1 MATAL
6 ADIIAVLK
14 KEPEV
19 TVLSALIDIQEQLH
33 YLPPESIPAVAE
45 LTGLSVNDVYTVATF
60 YTHFRFKPPGEH
72 VVEACWGPSCHLRGA
87 PEVMAAIEKAVG
99 ATFDSDTPDGKF
111 TLRRL
116 SCAGACGHG
125 PVVVLDHKMRGNIG
139 PADVTAFVEQARKSG
154 GEHH

>member
-6 ADIIAVLK
+6 ADIIAALK
-14 KEPEV
+14 KAPEV

-45 LTGLSVNDVYTVATF
+45 LTGVSVNDVYTVATF
-60 YTHFRFKPPGEH
+60 YTHFRFSPPGEH
-72 VVEACWGPSCHLRGA
+72 VIEACWGPSCHLRGA
-87 PEVMAAIEKAVG
+87 SEVMAAAEKAVG

-111 TLRRL
+111 TLRKL

-125 PVVVLDHKMRGNIG
+125 PVVVLDHKMRGNAG

-154 GEHH
+154 DSHH